1 MYRCP
6 LWVPRRPNG
15 LTRILHTFSFG
26 ISVFPAVLWNLKWRS
41 SWLLLVVPTMM
52 AGPAALLGALFG
64 RSNTWL
70 HIQDFELDAAEALGI
85 LPRFG
90 PLQRLLSA
98 GERQIIRRFD
108 TVSTICDSMVA
119 RLAEKGRDKK
129 RTLIL
134 RNWVDT
140 NEIRPLAEVS
150 PLRRWLGIPDES
162 VVVLYA
168 GNMGKKQ
175 GLDLLLDCAGL
186 LAGEKSLVF
195 LLFGDGVE
203 RERLAQRA
211 AGMGNV
217 RMYPFEEP
225 AHLNELLN
233 AADIHV
239 LPQRKDAEG
248 AVLPSKLGG
257 ILASGRPVI
266 ATASAASDVGRIV
279 SKTGL
284 LVAPGDVEAL
294 AQGIQRLAND
304 ANLRRALGAAGREY
318 AVDNLNKE
326 VILGK
331 MADLLESH

>member
-1 MYRCP
+1 
-6 LWVPRRPNG
+6 
-15 LTRILHTFSFG
+15 
-26 ISVFPAVLWNLKWRS
+26 
-41 SWLLLVVPTMM
+41 
-52 AGPAALLGALFG
+52 
-64 RSNTWL
+64 
-70 HIQDFELDAAEALGI
+70 
-85 LPRFG
+85 
-90 PLQRLLSA
+90 
-98 GERQIIRRFD
+98 
-108 TVSTICDSMVA
+108 
-119 RLAEKGRDKK
+119 
-129 RTLIL
+129 
-134 RNWVDT
+134 
-140 NEIRPLAEVS
+140 
-150 PLRRWLGIPDES
+150 
-162 VVVLYA
+162 VVLYA

-331 MADLLESH
+331 MADLLESHQARGIVC